1 MLRVITCSANPTPHL
16 LPFWE
21 QGVNIRAS
29 AGGLLEGVQKISIRK
44 KMPYY
49 FKQKHLIDSIFL
61 IYLVNILGVPV
72 SLKRKLDGRY
82 NRSSGH

>member
-1 MLRVITCSANPTPHL
+1 MITCSADPTSHL
-16 LPFWE
+16 LPFWK
-21 QGVNIRAS
+21 QGVSVRAS

-61 IYLVNILGVPV
+61 IGLVNIRGVPV

-82 NRSSGH
+82 NRSFGH